1 MFRLKIFIILIP
13 LSLSAVDKSFESFLN
28 KYFIS
33 CHEPKKEKG
42 DLRIDTITRDFKPGV
57 DSRKYKPDPNLFE
70 SYF

>member
-28 KYFIS
+28 KHFIS

-42 DLRIDTITRDFKPGV
+42 DLRIDTL
-57 DSRKYKPDPNLFE
+57 SRNY
-70 SYF
+70 